1 MSDILDMNTKSRK
14 IAIIG
19 TVGIPANYG
28 GFETLAENLVR
39 YHHEANDPSILTV
52 WCSGKHSPEMP
63 TNYLSSSLRYINLNA
78 NGLQSIP
85 YDIIS
90 LFQVM
95 FMRYDRVLVLG
106 VSGALFIPFVRLF
119 SRTRVIT
126 NIDGIEWKRGKW
138 GRLASMFLKFSEM
151 LAVKFSHEIISDNEA
166 ISKYVRKQYEVT
178 SHTIAYGG
186 DHAVD
191 CSEVPL
197 DVDLPAKY
205 SLALCRIEPEN
216 NVHLILEAFSATS
229 EHIVFIGNWSNSD
242 YGKQLKSK
250 YEMFSNIRMLDPI
263 YDINILYQIRMQAK
277 CYIHGHSAGGT
288 NPSLVEMMHFGIPV
302 IAFDCD
308 FNRFS
313 TDECA
318 FYFDKEETLRSVL
331 TQIDSPAAHGVGQA
345 MLRIAKSRYTW
356 KEIGRRYFDLFE

>member
-1 MSDILDMNTKSRK
+1 MYDISDMNTKRRK

-28 GFETLAENLVR
+28 GFETLAENLAR
-39 YHHEANDPSILTV
+39 YHHESKNPSILTV
-52 WCSGKHSPEMP
+52 WCSGKASQEMP

-90 LFQVM
+90 LFQVV

-106 VSGALFIPFVRLF
+106 VSGALFIPFVRAF
-119 SRTRVIT
+119 SKTRVIT

-138 GRLASMFLKFSEM
+138 GLLASTFLKFSEM
-151 LAVKFSHEIISDNEA
+151 LAVKFSHEIISDNKA
-166 ISKYVRKQYEVT
+166 ISNYVQKQYGVT
-178 SHTIAYGG
+178 PHTIAYGG

-197 DVDLPAKY
+197 DVNLPAQY

-216 NVHLILEAFSATS
+216 NVHLILDAFSESS
-229 EHIVFIGNWSNSD
+229 ENIVFIGNWSNSD
-242 YGKQLKSK
+242 YGKQLRSK

-263 YDINILYQIRMQAK
+263 YDINILYQIRAQAK
-277 CYIHGHSAGGT
+277 CYVHGHSAGGT

-313 TDECA
+313 TDDCA
-318 FYFDKEETLRSVL
+318 LYFDKAETLRNLL
-331 TQIDSPAAHGVGQA
+331 TQLASSPAIGVGLE
-345 MLRIAKSRYTW
+345 MLRIANSRYTW

>member
-1 MSDILDMNTKSRK
+1 MSGMKTKRRK

-28 GFETLAENLVR
+28 GFETLAENLAR
-39 YHHEANDPSILTV
+39 YHHESKNPSLLTV
-52 WCSGKHSPEMP
+52 WCSGKGSPEMP

-90 LFQVM
+90 LLQVI

-126 NIDGIEWKRGKW
+126 NIDGIEWKRDKW
-138 GRLASMFLKFSEM
+138 GRLASTFLKFSEM

-166 ISKYVRKQYEVT
+166 ISIYVRKQYEVT

-197 DVDLPAKY
+197 DVDLPANY

-229 EHIVFIGNWSNSD
+229 ENLVFIGNWSNSD

-331 TQIDSPAAHGVGQA
+331 TQIDSPAARGVGQA
-345 MLRIAKSRYTW
+345 MLRIANSRYTW